1 MIVNYNEY
9 LANLEM
15 QKSPN
20 KDLIHCLQSS
30 EADHYFTNCERNFL
44 LALIDEQD
52 SKGNNI

>member
-1 MIVNYNEY
+1 MELLSALAEVYEEHPQTVNTVNNMIVNYNEY

-30 EADHYFTNCERNFL
+30 
-44 LALIDEQD
+44 
-52 SKGNNI
+52 